1 MFAREIVVVLSVL
14 SAALCCVEYK
24 DCESCAGSEHR
35 VRFSMKSCEWCPLT
49 LKCRTQGSGKFIYW
63 LDWVVTCIIG
73 TGGFLEDAIFNAKL
87 C

>member
-49 LKCRTQGSGKFIYW
+49 LKCRTQGSGKFIY
-63 LDWVVTCIIG
+63 
-73 TGGFLEDAIFNAKL
+73 
-87 C
+87 